1 VSMTNNKRRLA
12 SGISTVAIAVSMCLA
27 TPAQAQTTSTVRG
40 HVDGAAA
47 GSIVTLTDLNTN
59 RSDTVK
65 VDAQGNYIIV
75 GLPPSTY
82 RVQSGGLSQT
92 VVVPLGQAVT
102 VDLAAAA
109 PSAPSGGPAIVV
121 VGARTK
127 DVKTPATTTNVSRFQ
142 IENLPNGDRNFLN
155 FAALAPGVTVSP
167 PTLGGRARQVQAG
180 AINSD
185 NTNTFIDGISI
196 KNLVNHG
203 GTIGQNYSSGNPFP
217 ASAVDQFDV
226 QTQNFKAEFEQA
238 GSAVISSVT
247 KTGGNAFHGELFGE
261 WQPKAFIS
269 RNFDD
274 RPGHR
279 NNSTKPYA
287 PKPDFQT
294 KFFGGN
300 IGGPIIKDKLTFFFD
315 FEGTDKTF
323 ASSDINVYN
332 GNFAGLPPAAAAYAQ
347 SARDQYNGSFPA
359 TFKEQLYFGKLTYF
373 ATPND
378 TIHLSAFVRHESNL
392 QINGGITTVE
402 ASTRNRNNENRY
414 QLIWNHRASNWL
426 NEFTIA
432 RDVAANGSIP
442 NTPGSSSIVTFTAPQ
457 AAPDPD
463 PNIGCIVVPGSNPVT
478 YTCPNIGN
486 NRVLALG
493 GTNFS
498 QDDHQY
504 QTLIKDNVTLYGG
517 PHTIKFGAKINFTKL
532 QRLEDNNS
540 SGTYFFDAVGFTG
553 LGSEAPYAATINT
566 ADVRPVTAKNTEIG
580 LFVQDDW
587 RPDDHWQISAGL
599 RWDYE
604 SNARNE
610 KFVTP
615 PDVAAALR
623 AYPGWPAAGI
633 DPEDYISNGHNRKH
647 FFGAFQP
654 RLGISYDVKGD
665 RDLVL
670 IAGAGR
676 YYDRSLFIDSALETI
691 KDYYESVAT
700 IRTCAIAPND
710 PNCVA
715 VLPTDP
721 DQLRALG
728 AIQGGE
734 VHLLNN
740 KTKVPYSD
748 QVNAGVRKRFGKINT
763 GVTFAYIR
771 SHNIF
776 QEVVGNRFP
785 DGSYGADQI
794 FVFNGV
800 PYSRGI
806 FYGGSA
812 IGGAPLPGH
821 GSIFIG
827 NSDGKASYTALYF
840 TADKPYTEDSGWGF
854 STALTLSRAK
864 SNDTRNTNSIGD
876 PFNFDAPTIG
886 EQGWG
891 PVIGME
897 KWRFVGSGTVR
908 IPFVDVRLSSIVT
921 LSQGPSYG
929 GVLCNVPLTAGGTD
943 CYTTNFGIYRPHG
956 IGYKNV
962 DLNLSKTFKTP
973 WSQDQEVTVYFQALN
988 VFDWVNRNYS
998 MWTGGFQ
1005 AIGGPGPSHDH
1016 DAGSVASQGRNFK
1029 AGVRFKF

>member
-1 VSMTNNKRRLA
+1 
-12 SGISTVAIAVSMCLA
+12 
-27 TPAQAQTTSTVRG
+27 
-40 HVDGAAA
+40 
-47 GSIVTLTDLNTN
+47 
-59 RSDTVK
+59 
-65 VDAQGNYIIV
+65 
-75 GLPPSTY
+75 
-82 RVQSGGLSQT
+82 
-92 VVVPLGQAVT
+92 VPLGQAVT
-102 VDLAAAA
+102 VDLAAPATAPAA
-109 PSAPSGGPAIVV
+109 AIVV

-127 DVKTPATTTNVSRFQ
+127 DVKTPAVTTNVSRFQ

-167 PTLGGRARQVQAG
+167 PTLGGKARQVQAG

-217 ASAVDQFDV
+217 ASAVDQFNV
-226 QTQNFKAEFEQA
+226 ETQNFKAEFEQA

-247 KTGGNAFHGELFGE
+247 KTGGNQFHGELFGE

-269 RNFDD
+269 RNYDD

-279 NNSTKPYA
+279 NNPNGDI

-294 KFFGGN
+294 KFYGGN

-323 ASSDINVYN
+323 ASNDINVYP
-332 GNFAGLPPAAAAYAQ
+332 GDLSALPPAAAAYAA
-347 SARDQYNGSFPA
+347 SARSQYNGSFPA

-373 ATPND
+373 MTPAD
-378 TIHLSAFVRHESNL
+378 TIHVSAFVRHESNL
-392 QINGGITTVE
+392 QINGGVTTTE
-402 ASTRNRNNENRY
+402 ASSRNRNNEQRY
-414 QLIWNHRASNWL
+414 QFIWNHRTSNWL
-426 NEFTIA
+426 NEFTVA
-432 RDVAANGSIP
+432 RDVAANGSVP
-442 NTPGSSSIVTFTAPQ
+442 NVGGSSSV
-457 AAPDPD
+457 
-463 PNIGCIVVPGSNPVT
+463 VT
-478 YTCPNIGN
+478 YAGGGTPDIGN
-486 NRVLALG
+486 PRVLVLG
-493 GTNFS
+493 GTNFA

-532 QRLEDNNS
+532 QRLENNNGN
-540 SGTYFFDAVGFTG
+540 GTYFYDAAGFTG

-566 ADVRPVTAKNTEIG
+566 ADVQPVSAKNTEIG

-654 RLGISYDVKGD
+654 RLGISYDVRGD

-700 IRTCAIAPND
+700 IRTCAVAPTD

-721 DQLRALG
+721 NALRALG

-740 KTKVPYSD
+740 NTKVPYSD

-763 GVTFAYIR
+763 GLTFSYIR

-776 QEVVGNRFP
+776 QELVGNRFP
-785 DGSYGADQI
+785 NGSYGSDQI
-794 FVFNGV
+794 FVYNGI

-827 NSDGKASYTALYF
+827 NSDGKASYTALYV
-840 TADKPYTEDSGWGF
+840 TADKPYTDDSGWGF
-854 STALTLSRAK
+854 TTALTISRAR

-891 PVIGME
+891 PVVGME

-908 IPFVDVRLSSIVT
+908 VPIVDVKLSTIVT
-921 LSQGPSYG
+921 LSSGPSYG

-962 DLNLSKTFKTP
+962 DINVAKSFKMP
-973 WSQDQEVTVYFQALN
+973 WNNGHDLTVYFQALN
-988 VFDWVNRNYS
+988 VFDFVNRNYS

-1005 AIGGPGPSHDH
+1005 AIGGPGPSHAH
-1016 DAGSVASQGRNFK
+1016 DPGSVASQGRNFK
-1029 AGVRFKF
+1029 VGARYTF